1 MAEIIPVPTA
11 WALMGYTVG
20 VAVYGVNLLL
30 GIPKGDATSIG
41 KGMASM
47 GAFAYGAI
55 AELIAA
61 VWFTTPY
68 GANFLSATTFGV
80 YGTFWL
86 GLAVLTWV
94 GGDAKVC
101 SFMAVP
107 VWIFSFI
114 AAYAWYLAGA
124 PIVGLL
130 VFLIGL
136 IFLLLTPGWY
146 TGKSIWLKSS
156 GAVMWISII
165 VALYLIAAVI
175 FDVQFGWTLPL

>member
-1 MAEIIPVPTA
+1 MVVPIPTA

-20 VAVYGVNLLL
+20 VAVYGANLLF

-41 KGMASM
+41 KGMAAW
-47 GAFAYGAI
+47 AFAYGGI

-61 VWFTTPY
+61 VWFLTPY
-68 GANFLSATTFGV
+68 GADFLSATTFGV

-86 GLAVLTWV
+86 GLAALVWV
-94 GGDAKVC
+94 GGDLKVA

-114 AAYAWYLAGA
+114 AAAAWYMAGA
-124 PIVGLL
+124 PIVSLL
-130 VFLIGL
+130 VVLIGL
-136 IFLLLTPGWY
+136 IFLMLTPGLY
-146 TGKSIWLKSS
+146 TGSSMFLKAG
-156 GAVMWISII
+156 GALCLISII
-165 VALYLIAAVI
+165 VSLYLVAAVI